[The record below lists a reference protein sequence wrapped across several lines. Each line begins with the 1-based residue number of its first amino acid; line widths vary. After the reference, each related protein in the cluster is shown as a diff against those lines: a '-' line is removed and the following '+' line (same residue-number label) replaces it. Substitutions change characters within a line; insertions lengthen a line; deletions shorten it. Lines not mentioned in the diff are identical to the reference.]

1 MKVKMSKLIILSG
14 PSGVGKGTIESL
26 LLKNKN
32 LLIKLAISATTREK
46 RRDEINGVNY
56 FFLTVQEFKEKIEN
70 DEFIEWSCHFN
81 NYYGTLK
88 SQIKFIQSQN
98 FIPLLEIDTT
108 GAKNIIENY
117 KNKGELS
124 QLLTIFILPPS
135 IESLKNRIQKRLTET
150 NIQINQRLE
159 KAKAEIK
166 VKNLFKFQVV
176 NDNLEKCVAQIE
188 KIISK
193 EIQKT

>member
-1 MKVKMSKLIILSG
+1 MNKLIILSG

-26 LLKNKN
+26 LLKNKD

-46 RRDEINGVNY
+46 RKNEIDGINY
-56 FFLTVQEFKEKIEN
+56 FFLTHQIFKEKIEN
-70 DEFIEWSCHFN
+70 NEFLEWSRHFN

-88 SQIKFIQSQN
+88 SQIEFIQSQN

-117 KNKGELS
+117 QEKGELDK
-124 QLLTIFILPPS
+124 LLTIFILPPS
-135 IESLKNRIQKRLTET
+135 LETLKKRIEKRLTET
-150 NIQINQRLE
+150 DAQINQRLE
-159 KAKAEIK
+159 KAKSEIEI
-166 VKNLFKFQVV
+166 KNLFKFQVI
-176 NDNLEKCVAQIE
+176 NDNLEECVRQIE

-193 EIQKT
+193 EILKS

>member
-1 MKVKMSKLIILSG
+1 MSKLIILSG

>member
-166 VKNLFKFQVV
+166 VKNLFKFKVV

>member
-1 MKVKMSKLIILSG
+1 MSKLIILSG

-166 VKNLFKFQVV
+166 IKNLFKFQVV

>member
-166 VKNLFKFQVV
+166 IKNLFKFQVV

>member
-1 MKVKMSKLIILSG
+1 MSKLVILSG

>member
-1 MKVKMSKLIILSG
+1 MNKLIILSG

-26 LLKNKN
+26 LLKNKD

-46 RRDEINGVNY
+46 RKNEIDGVNY
-56 FFLTVQEFKEKIEN
+56 FFLTHQIFKEKIEN
-70 DEFIEWSCHFN
+70 NEFLEWSRHFN

-88 SQIKFIQSQN
+88 SQIEFIQSQN

-117 KNKGELS
+117 QEKGELDK
-124 QLLTIFILPPS
+124 LLTIFILPPS
-135 IESLKNRIQKRLTET
+135 LETLKKRIEKRLTET
-150 NIQINQRLE
+150 DAQINQRLE
-159 KAKAEIK
+159 KAKSEIEI
-166 VKNLFKFQVV
+166 KNLFKFQVI
-176 NDNLEKCVAQIE
+176 NDNLEECVRQIE

-193 EIQKT
+193 EILKS